1 MNNVALYRKYRPH
14 EFNEVRGQDHVVKA
28 LQGALEQQ
36 HVGHAY
42 LFTGG
47 RGTGKTSVARIF
59 ARAVGTHD
67 TDLYEIDAASNRGID
82 DARALRDAVVTLP
95 FHSPYK
101 VYIIDEAHM
110 LTKDASNA
118 LLKTLEEPPA
128 HVIFILATTEPHKIL
143 DTIVSRCEV
152 HTFKQPTRQM
162 LKEHIITI
170 AKKEGF
176 TLEHAAADLIALL
189 AEGSFRDANGILQK
203 ILYASKD
210 KKVSVAEVSLITSAP
225 RGEYVNAILLSLQTG
240 EPTQGLDAL
249 HKASN
254 ESVDMNVLSKLLL
267 EKLRAVLLL
276 RYAPDMKQQFSE
288 EFLAEDITL
297 LEECA
302 VATPPRITSAT
313 LSRFLD
319 VHTAISRAYLPHLPL
334 ELAIIDSTVQ

>member
-14 EFNEVRGQDHVVKA
+14 EFDEVRGQDHVVKA
-28 LQGALEQQ
+28 LQGALEQN
-36 HVGHAY
+36 HIGHAY

-67 TDLYEIDAASNRGID
+67 TDLYEIDAASNRGVD
-82 DARALRDAVVTLP
+82 DVRALRDAVVTLP

-110 LTKDASNA
+110 LTKEASNA

-128 HVIFILATTEPHKIL
+128 HVIFILATTELHKIL

-162 LKEHIITI
+162 LKDHIVSV

-176 TLEHAAADLIALL
+176 TLEHAAGDLIALL

-210 KKVSVAEVSLITSAP
+210 KKVSIEEVSLITSAP
-225 RGEYVNAILLSLQTG
+225 RGEYVNDIVMSLQTG
-240 EPTQGLDAL
+240 EPKKGLDAL

-254 ESVDMNVLSKLLL
+254 EGVDMNVLSKLLL

-302 VATPPRITSAT
+302 TAQPPHITSAT
-313 LSRFLD
+313 LLRFLD

-334 ELAIIDSTVQ
+334 ELAIIDSTTK